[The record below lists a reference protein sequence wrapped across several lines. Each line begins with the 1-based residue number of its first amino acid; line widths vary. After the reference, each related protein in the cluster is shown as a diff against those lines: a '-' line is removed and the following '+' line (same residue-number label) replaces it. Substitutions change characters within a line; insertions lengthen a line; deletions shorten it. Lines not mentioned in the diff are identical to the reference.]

1 MNCKELTA
9 RIEDYCD
16 GLMSE
21 DEQASAE
28 RHLAE
33 CEPCARCVAAEQ
45 RWRELLGAP
54 DVAEPDGG
62 FEARVLQSV
71 HGGGDARRRW
81 STPVVGAAMAA
92 CLAGGLF
99 LGQWFMPSNDT
110 HEPET
115 VVGPVA
121 EDSVQTLRLAFE
133 SGEALE
139 NVTLTIELPPH
150 AELASSPGERRLSWE
165 VDLDKG
171 DNLLALPVRTLF
183 PGEGDLVA
191 RIRHGDRER
200 TFRAPVRNGG

>member
-1 MNCKELTA
+1 MNCKQLTA

-16 GLMSE
+16 GLLSE
-21 DEQASAE
+21 DEQATAE

-33 CEPCARCVAAEQ
+33 CESCARCIAAEQ
-45 RWRELLGAP
+45 RWRQLLREPG
-54 DVAEPDGG
+54 VAEPDAG
-62 FEARVLQSV
+62 FEARVLQAV

-99 LGQWFMPSNDT
+99 LGQWLVPSNDPQ
-110 HEPET
+110 EPET

-121 EDSVQTLRLAFE
+121 GESVQTLRLAFE

-139 NVTLTIELPPH
+139 DVTLTIELPPH
-150 AELASSPGERRLSWE
+150 AELVSSPGERRLSWE

-183 PGEGDLVA
+183 PGEGELVA

>member
-1 MNCKELTA
+1 MNCKQLTA

-16 GLMSE
+16 GLMSD
-21 DEQASAE
+21 DERAAADA
-28 RHLAE
+28 HLLE
-33 CEPCARCVAAEQ
+33 CEPCSRCVQAEK
-45 RWRELLGAP
+45 RWRELLRAP
-54 DVAEPDGG
+54 AVAEPDAG

-99 LGQWFMPSNDT
+99 LGQWLVPSGDPDK
-110 HEPET
+110 PET
-115 VVGPVA
+115 VVGPIA

-139 NVTLTIELPPH
+139 GVTLTIELPPH

-200 TFRAPVRNGG
+200 TFRAPVHNGG

>member
-1 MNCKELTA
+1 MNCKQLTA

-16 GLMSE
+16 GAMNGGE
-21 DEQASAE
+21 RAE
-28 RHLAE
+28 AEAHLAE
-33 CEPCARCVAAEQ
+33 CESCSRCVRAEQ
-45 RWRELLGAP
+45 RWRELLGEPEAP
-54 DVAEPDGG
+54 EPDAG
-62 FEARVLQSV
+62 FEARVLQAV

-99 LGQWFMPSNDT
+99 LGQWFMPSTDT
-110 HEPET
+110 QKPET

-139 NVTLTIELPPH
+139 DVTLTIELPPH

-171 DNLLALPVRTLF
+171 NNLLALPVRTLF

-200 TFRAPVRNGG
+200 TFRAPVRSGG